1 MLSLSDYTRVIVG
14 VFEQQTDQT
23 AACLRELVMDQNEAE
38 WDAEVTYTMD
48 PSPSRQGWFIVNR
61 QVIQRAS
68 LTDCPTIENLKA
80 VERLVTP

>member
-23 AACLRELVMDQNEAE
+23 ATCLRKLVMDQNEAN
-38 WDAEVTYTMD
+38 WDAEVAYTVD
-48 PSPSRQGWFIVNR
+48 ASPSRQGWFIVNC
-61 QVIQRAS
+61 QVIQRVS
-68 LTDCPTIENLKA
+68 MTDCPTIEHLNA